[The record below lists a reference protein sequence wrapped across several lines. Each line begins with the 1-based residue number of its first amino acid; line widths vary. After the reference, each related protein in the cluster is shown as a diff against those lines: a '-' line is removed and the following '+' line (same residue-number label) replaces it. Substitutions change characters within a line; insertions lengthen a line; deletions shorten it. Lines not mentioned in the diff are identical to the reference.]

1 MFYFIFAFL
10 LGQPYIKAMFIQTEK
25 TPNPATLK
33 FLPGQTVLSSGSAE
47 FVSREEAQRS
57 PLASRLFGIT
67 GVKSVF
73 FGNDF
78 VSVSK
83 QDDTD
88 WAMLKPMILA
98 GLMEYLSTDQ
108 PIMLEPQKVED
119 TSQDDEVT
127 AAIRELILT
136 RVRPA
141 VMMDGGDISFE
152 RFDNGVVYLRL
163 KGACSGCPSSTVTLK
178 MGIENMLR
186 HYVPEVTEVRSV
198 AD

>member
-1 MFYFIFAFL
+1 
-10 LGQPYIKAMFIQTEK
+10 MFIQTEK
-25 TPNPATLK
+25 TPNPSTLK
-33 FLPGQTVLSSGSAE
+33 FLPGQTVLVSGAAEFKSAE
-47 FVSREEAQRS
+47 ETARA
-57 PLASRLFGIT
+57 PLARRLFGIT

-73 FGNDF
+73 FGHDF

-98 GLMEYLSTDQ
+98 GLMEHFSTGQ
-108 PIMLEPQKVED
+108 PVMLEPEKTEI
-119 TSQDDEVT
+119 SSEEDDEVT
-127 AAIRELILT
+127 ATIKELILT

-141 VMMDGGDISFE
+141 VMMDGGDITFE
-152 RFDNGVVYLRL
+152 RFEDGVVYLRL
-163 KGACSGCPSSTVTLK
+163 RGACSGCPSSTVTLK

-198 AD
+198 AE

>member
-98 GLMEYLSTDQ
+98 GLMEHLSTDQ